1 MAYDGKSPDQDW
13 TQMNPRTTEPTF
25 PSGATDA
32 YKEGTFFVSNETS
45 ATGTFYPPGFYVYLR
60 DSTGAFNWQILTP
73 NTNATLINAGNLG
86 AEYGGVP
93 CGTILPFAK
102 DVSSTGLPTGYLLCD
117 GSAVSQSTYATLFT
131 AMGGSTGGGKAF
143 GSTGTNFNLPDLRGM
158 FLRGRTGTSTND
170 PDSSGRT
177 GPVTGQ
183 QTGNNVGSIQTD
195 ALEHHGHYT
204 HNTDVSTAAKYSTQ
218 SITSGDYAIQG
229 NNKNDDAYFRIE
241 GTSTVPAY
249 AKTAPST
256 FPTGTFSATDT
267 RPKNIY
273 GEYLIRYL

>member
-117 GSAVSQSTYATLFT
+117 GSAISQTTYATLYAVVGVAFGDGT
-131 AMGGSTGGGKAF
+131 TGTGGG
-143 GSTGTNFNLPDLRGM
+143 TGKFNLPDFRGRFLRGM
-158 FLRGRTGTSTND
+158 AHGSTND
-170 PDSSGRT
+170 PDSGTRT
-177 GPVTGQ
+177 ADYTGGA
-183 QTGNNVGSIQTD
+183 TGDNVGSYQAD
-195 ALEHHGHYT
+195 AFQDHRHNLTLNGYEQAYGQGAGGWSAEPHVHYSGM
-204 HNTDVSTAAKYSTQ
+204 NKPSDDGGYTA
-218 SITSGDYAIQG
+218 
-229 NNKNDDAYFRIE
+229 
-241 GTSTVPAY
+241 STVGGA
-249 AKTAPST
+249 AVV
-256 FPTGTFSATDT
+256 SAET

-273 GEYLIRYL
+273 VDYIIRYL